1 LDELEKVVATIDP
14 VHLDSQREDEMTR
27 ASAIANGILCGGLI
41 LCGLLG
47 TSILAAGDF
56 SSYRGFQFGMT
67 LASAAKQAGMNPSE
81 AIVLHQKPALIQQ
94 LDWRPRWPVKAKPAQ
109 ADPVEDGLLS
119 FYNGELYRIVVS
131 YDRYRMEGMTSEDV
145 IDAISQS
152 YGIATKPAA
161 EVEYHSTFG
170 EAAQVIARWE
180 DPEYSYNLVQTGN
193 QSSYAMILYSKR
205 ADAAAQAAI
214 VQSVKLEAQEAP
226 QREIDKQ
233 KKHDDDDRLALEKAR
248 SANKPNFRP

>member
-1 LDELEKVVATIDP
+1 LDQLEKVVATIDP
-14 VHLDSQREDEMTR
+14 FHLRSQREGEMSR
-27 ASAIANGILCGGLI
+27 ASAIANGISGRLI

-67 LASAAKQAGMNPSE
+67 LSAAAKQAGMNSSE
-81 AIVLHQKPALIQQ
+81 ATVLHQRPALIQQ
-94 LDWRPRWPVKAKPAQ
+94 LDWRPRWPVQAKQAQ

-119 FYNGELYRIVVS
+119 FYNGELFRIVVS

-145 IDAISQS
+145 IAAISQS
-152 YGIATKPAA
+152 YGVATKPAA
-161 EVEYHSTFG
+161 EVEYHSTYG

-214 VQSVKLEAQEAP
+214 VESVKLEAQEAP

-233 KKHDDDDRLALEKAR
+233 KKHEDDDRLALEKAR